1 MKGRGSNKRRSSNKR
16 ERKSKEKKKKKRK
29 NNFTKNKLK
38 KLYSF
43 YKMAFKSQS
52 ILKEE

>member
-16 ERKSKEKKKKKRK
+16 ERKIKGKKKKKGK

-38 KLYSF
+38 KQYSF
-43 YKMAFKSQS
+43 SKMVFKS
-52 ILKEE
+52 